1 MAIPLMRIPF
11 VVANTISIH
20 ASYQAPNPTPRS
32 QERDKYWSRD
42 ETRDWMTPVVWVVV
56 PLLKVINIALCF
68 CEIYMTLATVYTS
81 LRFTPLH
88 FILQPRGAKTL
99 TALDIYFSA
108 PFILSSIFMYAGAY
122 LRRLC
127 FRTLGRHFTF
137 ELSVKEEHQLITSGP
152 YALVRHPS
160 YLAAAIGMLG
170 MVIAQLLSPGSWWVE
185 SNMWGTWQGKAFGTF
200 WVAFSACF
208 SGSLL
213 ARVPV
218 EDLMLRT
225 EFKEQWKS
233 WRLRTPYAVIPF
245 VW

>member
-56 PLLKVINIALCF
+56 PLLKVRLYHHSSSPCMANSQSRQVINIALCF

-185 SNMWGTWQGKAFGTF
+185 RCKA
-200 WVAFSACF
+200 
-208 SGSLL
+208 
-213 ARVPV
+213 
-218 EDLMLRT
+218 E
-225 EFKEQWKS
+225 
-233 WRLRTPYAVIPF
+233 
-245 VW
+245 